1 MPEIEEYNAQVIADS
16 GKTVN
21 LRKSPSTN
29 SAVLAAV
36 PIGSIVLVVD
46 HENDDW
52 ARASY
57 AKGGVVEINGYM
69 MRKYL
74 KPVGEDG
81 KQVTL
86 TLDYDVAV
94 ALYLALQSVVKE

>member
-1 MPEIEEYNAQVIADS
+1 MPEIEEYNAQVIAKS

-29 SAVLAAV
+29 STVLVAV
-36 PIGSIVLVVD
+36 PIGSIVLVVE

-52 ARASY
+52 ARVSY
-57 AKGGVVEINGYM
+57 AKGDGIEINGYM

-74 KPVGEDG
+74 KPIGEDG
-81 KQVTL
+81 CTQVTL
-86 TLDYDVAV
+86 TLDYDVAL
-94 ALYLALQSVVKE
+94 ALYAAL